1 MAIVPR
7 EVADAIVIDARSAE
21 IASHDAPGGSIP
33 ALVLVDDPQAD
44 AARAAL
50 RRGAAGV
57 LARGAPADE
66 LVAALAAIGAG
77 LLVLDGAAREIIAP
91 APAPARGS
99 VAGELTQREREV
111 LAMLA
116 AGHSNRRVAERL
128 AISENTVKA
137 HVAAIFG
144 KLGAT
149 TRTEAV
155 TIALRRGLVM
165 L

>member
-1 MAIVPR
+1 MPR
-7 EVADAIVIDARSAE
+7 DVADAVVVDAGAGAR
-21 IASHDAPGGSIP
+21 ASQESPDGAIP
-33 ALVLVDDPQAD
+33 ALVLVDDPQGD
-44 AARAAL
+44 SARTAL
-50 RRGAAGV
+50 RHGAAGI

-66 LVAALAAIGAG
+66 IVAALAAIGAG
-77 LLVLDGAAREIIAP
+77 LLVLDGAARDIVAP
-91 APAPARGS
+91 AAVPPRNTG
-99 VAGELTQREREV
+99 AGELTQREREV
-111 LAMLA
+111 LALLA
-116 AGHSNRRVAERL
+116 GGHSNRAIAERL
-128 AISENTVKA
+128 AISDNTVKA